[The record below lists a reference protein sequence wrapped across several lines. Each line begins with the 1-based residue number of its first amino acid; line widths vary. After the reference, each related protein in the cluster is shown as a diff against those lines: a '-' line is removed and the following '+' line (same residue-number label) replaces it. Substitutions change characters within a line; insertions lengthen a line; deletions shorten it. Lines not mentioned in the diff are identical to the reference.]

1 MKHRKKSLSSIYAI
15 VTVCLV
21 LVQSL
26 LVLGMLIAGG
36 ILNQAREN
44 VYQSFESTVT
54 LRAASLQDRID
65 NRWTNID
72 PYIQSLSDKISEEV
86 YDRTEENTERFLAD
100 AADTLISMLKVSGTT
115 GVFIIL
121 DGPEQNN
128 SLPTLYIRDY
138 DPETNSADNSDLYQI
153 LGPPEISKKYQIPL
167 DSVWSYGLTLNEE
180 NDKFYKMPYQAASQS
195 LDYKKLGYWSEPFSV
210 IPGDVP
216 VITYTVPLFDRGG
229 RVHGVVG
236 VEISEEYLKK
246 LLPATELSPQ
256 DSPGYMIALRPE
268 EADILKPLIKKGEYQ
283 KRLFGGLEQI
293 TTRLVDG
300 NYSVYQVMG
309 GEERIYACVKKLDL
323 YYNKNVPYDNRT
335 WVLVGLMKESA
346 LFAFFNRII
355 KIFAFTLPASLGLGA
370 VGAWFISRKITNPVT
385 LLAAQVR
392 KFDYTRKIRLE
403 RTGIEELDL
412 ISQAVEISN
421 QNLLESTLKM
431 SGVMDML
438 GIPIG
443 AFEYKMDGSE
453 VQVTKQ
459 VFSLMNLPVD
469 DRERLYVDKTLFL
482 ERLAQIQAC
491 PAADE
496 TDVYIIGE
504 LQKSWVR
511 ITLSHFQD
519 HSLGIIQDVTEDMEK
534 KQKIQYERDH
544 DSLTRLYNR
553 AAFQRAVE
561 ARLHQPFIRTAA
573 MVMMDLDGLKG
584 INDRYG
590 HEGGD
595 IYIRE
600 TAARLKMIPKEHAI
614 VGRRSGDEFFMFLYG
629 YGGKDAIRRQM
640 ADFYKILEE
649 NPVLLPCNVLRQI
662 RISSGLS
669 WYREGESTFEELVRQ
684 ADEAM
689 YQAKNAGKGYVM
701 EYKQDSQNNRP
712 GMEH

>member
-1 MKHRKKSLSSIYAI
+1 MKHRKKSLSSIYAV

-72 PYIQSLSDKISEEV
+72 PYIQTLSDKISEEI
-86 YDRTEENTERFLAD
+86 YNGMEKNTALFLAD

-115 GVFIIL
+115 GVFLIL

-128 SLPTLYIRDY
+128 SLPALYIRDY

-167 DSVWSYGLTLNEE
+167 DRVWSYGLTLNSE
-180 NDKFYKMPYQAASQS
+180 NEKFYKMPYQAASQS

-210 IPGDVP
+210 VPGDVP

-229 RVHGVVG
+229 RVHGVAG
-236 VEISEEYLKK
+236 VEISEEYIKK
-246 LLPATELSPQ
+246 LLPATELSVQ
-256 DSPGYMIALRPE
+256 DSPGYMLALRQE
-268 EADILKPLIKKGEYQ
+268 NSEILKPLIKKGEYQ
-283 KRLFGGLEQI
+283 KRLFGSMEQVE
-293 TTRLVDG
+293 TRLIDR

-323 YYNKNVPYDNRT
+323 YYTKNVPYDNRT
-335 WVLVGLMKESA
+335 WVLVGLIKESA
-346 LFAFFNRII
+346 LFAFLNRII

-370 VGAWFISRKITNPVT
+370 IGAWYISRKITNPVT

-392 KFDYTRKIRLE
+392 NFDYTRKIRLE

-443 AFEYKMDGSE
+443 AFEYKTDGSE

-459 VFSLMNLPVD
+459 VFSLMNLPED
-469 DRERLYVDKTLFL
+469 DRLYVEKQLFL
-482 ERLAQIQAC
+482 KRLAQIQAC

-496 TDVYIIGE
+496 TDIYIIRE
-504 LQKSWVR
+504 PQLSWVR

-519 HSLGIIQDVTEDMEK
+519 HSLGIIQDVTEDMKK
-534 KQKIQYERDH
+534 KQQIQYERDH
-544 DSLTRLYNR
+544 DSLTRLYDR
-553 AAFQRAVE
+553 AAFQKAVE
-561 ARLHQPFIRTAA
+561 RQLEQPFIGTAA
-573 MVMMDLDGLKG
+573 MVMMDLDGLKS

-600 TAARLKMIPKEHAI
+600 TAECIKRIPKEHAI
-614 VGRRSGDEFFMFLYG
+614 AGRRSGDEFFLFLFG
-629 YGGKDAIRRQM
+629 YEGEDAIRRQM

-649 NPVLLPCNVLRQI
+649 NPVLLPGSERKHI
-662 RISSGLS
+662 HISSGMA
-669 WYREGESTFEELVRQ
+669 WFRAGISTFEELVRQ

-689 YQAKNAGKGYVM
+689 YQAKNTGKGYVM
-701 EYKQDSQNNRP
+701 EYKQDGQNSHSDSER
-712 GMEH
+712 